1 MIDYSNEIFH
11 AVATD
16 LRAAFEGIRIIGEYV
31 ATPASFP
38 CVSLDEIRNIPMH
51 LDSAV
56 QNKYAQVDY
65 RAQVFCNLNG
75 GKRAQAR
82 EIFSRLDEKMQ
93 SLGLSCVTYTT
104 TPEIYNSEV
113 YCISATYR
121 GVVDRKGVFY
131 RG

>member
-1 MIDYSNEIFH
+1 MIDYSNEIFN

-16 LRAAFEGIRIIGEYV
+16 LRGAFEGIRIMGEYV

-75 GKRAQAR
+75 GKRAKAR
-82 EIFSRLDEKMQ
+82 EIYARLDEKMQ

-113 YCISATYR
+113 YCITATYR
-121 GVVDRKGVFY
+121 GVVDRNGVFY